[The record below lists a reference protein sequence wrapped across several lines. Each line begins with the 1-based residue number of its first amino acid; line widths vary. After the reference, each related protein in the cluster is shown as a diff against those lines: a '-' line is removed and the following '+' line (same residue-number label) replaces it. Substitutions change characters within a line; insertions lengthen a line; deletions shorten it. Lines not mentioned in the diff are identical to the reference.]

1 MHAKVSSLV
10 SRDSFKRRAKNIA
23 WNLWSDLCNQAY
35 DATALDYE
43 RNPTQPTSH
52 YL

>member
-10 SRDSFKRRAKNIA
+10 SRDSFKRRAKNIV
-23 WNLWSDLCNQAY
+23 WNLPDLCIQAC